1 MFDAEI
7 EAANIACAC
16 ADRLYNVSMVHLCT
30 CTMCMYNVHICFK
43 SQYYNPTRV
52 SEA

>member
-16 ADRLYNVSMVHLCT
+16 ADRLYNVHLCT

>member
-30 CTMCMYNVHICFK
+30 YMYNVYVQCTLMFQI
-43 SQYYNPTRV
+43 PIL
-52 SEA
+52 